1 MRDLRVSF
9 PKPCD
14 ERWEEMAPEG
24 RARLC
29 ARCDKVVHDL
39 SQFEPRAAEALLRRD
54 PDACVR
60 ARIGADGAVE
70 LKPARGGGA
79 RRMVVAAAATAG
91 LLTAAA
97 PAFAKP
103 GVPGGAIAGRVDAF
117 GDRVRVTATS
127 PSGQTFRTKVKG
139 NGRFRIKG
147 VPAGTYT
154 LTFAPECGEKW
165 TVESVVVGTGETLV
179 PKSSNEGGCITFG
192 MVRIEDDRG

>member
-1 MRDLRVSF
+1 
-9 PKPCD
+9 
-14 ERWEEMAPEG
+14 MAPEG

-29 ARCDKVVHDL
+29 ARCDKAVHDL
-39 SQFEPRAAEALLRRD
+39 SQLGLREAEALLRRD
-54 PDACVR
+54 PGACVR

-70 LKPARGGGA
+70 LKPARGGA
-79 RRMVVAAAATAG
+79 RRMVAAAAATAG

-103 GVPGGAIAGRVDAF
+103 DAPDGAIAGRVAF
-117 GDRVRVTATS
+117 GDRVRVTARS
-127 PSGQTFRTKVKG
+127 PSGQTFRAKAKG
-139 NGRFRIKG
+139 DGRFRIKG

-165 TVESVVVGTGETLV
+165 TVEDVVVGTGETIV
-179 PKSSNEGGCITFG
+179 PRSSNEGGCIIVG